1 MTESTVEKKEKVR
14 RDRTR
19 IFQKDENG
27 DLLVPADQLKT
38 KTSEVMELYPTQ
50 IKANKPPVSEEVRLK
65 RIEQGKKL
73 GEIRRAKC
81 VVINAEKERVRRE
94 KEEADA
100 KAQEEE
106 KERHRKDIEQ
116 QILDK
121 KLIRVRIKELPKR
134 VKKVKPVEE
143 ETEKEP
149 VKRVR
154 KVKEET
160 ETEPPTETE
169 DDTDIEEDRH
179 KQRHIRK
186 QALKTAK
193 AIEKIDTVIS
203 AHRNPYMDR
212 LMSLMK

>member
-1 MTESTVEKKEKVR
+1 MTTPTTPAVEKKAKVT

-27 DLLVPADQLKT
+27 DLLVPADQIK
-38 KTSEVMELYPTQ
+38 SSDVIELLPSQ

-73 GEIRRAKC
+73 GELRKAKC
-81 VVINAEKERVRRE
+81 AIINADKEKVRRE

-100 KAQEEE
+100 KEKEEE
-106 KERHRKDIEQ
+106 KVRMRKEIEQ
-116 QILDK
+116 QILEK
-121 KLIRVRIKELPKR
+121 KLVRVRVKEPIKR
-134 VKKVKPVEE
+134 TKKVKPVE
-143 ETEKEP
+143 
-149 VKRVR
+149 
-154 KVKEET
+154 EET